1 MEALRSNDSSGD
13 SAQQQ
18 FAVLDMLIPGFSLF
32 LTTVQSSFAIDLRIY
47 IPLLL
52 IVGSSAWVWSHV
64 WEFIKDGF
72 DKYLMSSMYIRTD
85 DEVFNIVMG
94 WVAQQNFSRDSNRF
108 IPNTNVNSRSWALW
122 NDGGDDSEDD
132 DESDSEEGY
141 AHKDRKKNSSELKY
155 TPSYG
160 TSFFTYHGHLLL
172 FIRTEDTNRGSNL
185 SASERET
192 IQISCFGRNPAVL
205 KELLLEARQL
215 YLSKDQSKTIIYRGT
230 GSKSNESPGWKR
242 CVARFS
248 RPFST
253 ILLSDEIK
261 QRVIDDVADYIDSN
275 TRRWYANRGIPYR
288 RGYLFYG
295 PPGTGKSSLSFAL
308 AGFFQLPIYIISLSS
323 PVATEENV
331 STLFGQLPRRCIVLL
346 EDIDSAGVTHTR
358 VAQDGQSSDT
368 PSTGSE
374 RLSLSGLLNVLDGVA
389 SQEGRVLIMTTNHL
403 EKLDPALTRPGRVD
417 LMVEFSLADEEVAA
431 SIFRAIYT
439 PYEGEILLGI
449 NGKGAS
455 PQAMEEDEKAVARR
469 TQVIADIKDM
479 AIDFAAKIPQEEFS
493 PAEVQGLLLQH
504 KRDPLAAIQAVDRW
518 IKTTREERAKRR
530 ARETEKLKEQAEKM
544 EEDQGGEQN
553 CN

>member
-1 MEALRSNDSSGD
+1 MEACRNNESSSD

-18 FAVLDMLIPGFSLF
+18 FALLDMLIPGFSLF
-32 LTTVQSSFAIDLRIY
+32 VTTVQSSFAIDLRLY
-47 IPLLL
+47 IPILL
-52 IVGSSAWVWSHV
+52 IIGSSAWIWSHV
-64 WEFIKDGF
+64 WEYIKDGF

-94 WVAQQNFSRDSNRF
+94 WVAQQNFSRDSHRF
-108 IPNTNVNSRSWALW
+108 IPNTNINSRSWMLW
-122 NDGGDDSEDD
+122 DNVGDDDEEDG
-132 DESDSEEGY
+132 ESDSEEGF

-172 FIRTEDTNRGSNL
+172 FIRTEDSNRGTNL
-185 SASERET
+185 SASEREI

-205 KELLLEARQL
+205 KDLLLEARQL

-230 GSKSNESPGWKR
+230 GSKPNDSPSWKR

-253 ILLSDEIK
+253 ILLNEEIK
-261 QRVIDDVADYIDSN
+261 QRVIDDVADYIDPN

-346 EDIDSAGVTHTR
+346 EDIDSAGVTHNR
-358 VAQDGQSSDT
+358 VAQDGQSSDSS
-368 PSTGSE
+368 STGSE

-403 EKLDPALTRPGRVD
+403 EKLDSALVRPGRVD

-439 PYEGEILLGI
+439 PYEGEVLLGT
-449 NGKGAS
+449 NSQGAS
-455 PQAMEEDEKAVARR
+455 PRAMTEDEKAVAKRS
-469 TQVIADIKDM
+469 QVIADIKDM
-479 AIDFAAKIPQEEFS
+479 AMDFAAKIPQGEFS
-493 PAEVQGLLLQH
+493 PAEIQGLLLQH
-504 KRDPLAAIQAVDRW
+504 KRDPLAAIQGVDPW
-518 IKTTREERAKRR
+518 IKRTREERAKRR
-530 ARETEKLKEQAEKM
+530 AREAEKLKEEGEKK
-544 EEDQGGEQN
+544 EGEVDGKIEL
-553 CN
+553 